1 MSTLSPSNGR
11 FLSVQPCQIVTC
23 KTNEMHLSGGVDL
36 TGLGDVKRL
45 GVWVNALPLQLRG
58 SSASALLAGGMTHRC
73 CASP

>member
-1 MSTLSPSNGR
+1 
-11 FLSVQPCQIVTC
+11 
-23 KTNEMHLSGGVDL
+23 MHLSGGVDL